1 MRPPAECRLVHAW
14 KHRFTR
20 DCDSLALHFMFSKV
34 RPPPPNVFAASLTDA
49 RIQDLPPYT
58 ELQRAA
64 KFVENFPVP
73 SHLKFPYGDLDR
85 ITEPVL
91 PDDLSMPSD
100 ERVAQDIV
108 WVEAQHASGES
119 RMPCRCSQRLPI
131 HSHRTD
137 PIWHRTGPMPTY

>member
-1 MRPPAECRLVHAW
+1 M
-14 KHRFTR
+14 
-20 DCDSLALHFMFSKV
+20 
-34 RPPPPNVFAASLTDA
+34 
-49 RIQDLPPYT
+49 
-58 ELQRAA
+58 
-64 KFVENFPVP
+64 P

-119 RMPCRCSQRLPI
+119 RIPCCNLRRLPI
-131 HSHRTD
+131 HY
-137 PIWHRTGPMPTY
+137 HRTGPMPTYWPNANGPTVVSLT

>member
-1 MRPPAECRLVHAW
+1 MVQSTHGSTA
-14 KHRFTR
+14 
-20 DCDSLALHFMFSKV
+20 SLATATRWRCTSCSARCVHRREVLLPH
-34 RPPPPNVFAASLTDA
+34 LCQTDA

-119 RMPCRCSQRLPI
+119 WIPCCNSHRLPI
-131 HSHRTD
+131 YSHRTD
-137 PIWHRTGPMPTY
+137 PIWHRTGPMPTASY